1 MPYLNF
7 LNFLFY
13 YYYLNAT
20 EGQNPKIIK
29 RKKRIMINIFWLDVK
44 FSIIF
49 LGKIG
54 KLMRIISQYQS
65 YIIMDLKS
73 FQIPPLLHSHHSI
86 TRTQL
91 KLQSQNYF
99 QFLSLFLTSCFTSPI
114 LHQYTNGVNI
124 NESCHVVICSIPKQ
138 SAKSKHSLFC

>member
-65 YIIMDLKS
+65 YIIMDLKI
-73 FQIPPLLHSHHSI
+73 FQIPLLLHSHHSI
-86 TRTQL
+86 TRT
-91 KLQSQNYF
+91 
-99 QFLSLFLTSCFTSPI
+99 
-114 LHQYTNGVNI
+114 
-124 NESCHVVICSIPKQ
+124 
-138 SAKSKHSLFC
+138 